1 MTLSGSNLFSLFFP
15 LIFNPFEQSFVSSA
29 AASILVWKDSF
40 DWVGLGFVMWGWVG
54 QYCSAGEY
62 RCDDNGMYSVAPK
75 LSSIQPT
82 PTHAY
87 IYSLTNHGLQTFTFF
102 CFCACLD
109 QFKSRQNNLTCIPTL
124 RTRKKEKTL
133 PKALRTQ
140 ALTALTKNFGLVGL
154 VRWVWLGRFGLV
166 GLVW

>member
-15 LIFNPFEQSFVSSA
+15 LIFKPFEQSVVSSA
-29 AASILVWKDSF
+29 AASILVWEDSF
-40 DWVGLGFVMWGWVG
+40 DWVGLGYVMWGWVG

-109 QFKSRQNNLTCIPTL
+109 QFKSRQNNLTWAISKRGKWWKSIFCN
-124 RTRKKEKTL
+124 
-133 PKALRTQ
+133 
-140 ALTALTKNFGLVGL
+140 NFFKIGHKLIL
-154 VRWVWLGRFGLV
+154 
-166 GLVW
+166 